1 MKTAY
6 NSCMD
11 VDLLGRLGAA
21 PLMPVLNQIARNFPV
36 QPQLF
41 ANAAQ
46 SPHTR
51 DTILDLARLGTTAL
65 VALDAG
71 ADDRNPDEVA
81 VIIST
86 PFSIGLPTDKH
97 YFDEALVEKYRK
109 TVANV
114 LSALFPQNGHNDAN
128 GVVEFEKKLAA
139 IYPPSEDRSNITVS
153 I

>member
-11 VDLLGRLGAA
+11 VNLLGRLGAA
-21 PLMPVLNQIARNFPV
+21 PLMRVLNQIARNFPV

-51 DTILDLARLGTTAL
+51 DTILELARLGATAL
-65 VALDAG
+65 VALDTK

-81 VIIST
+81 VIISI
-86 PFSIGLPTDKH
+86 PSSIGLPTDKH
-97 YFDEALVEKYRK
+97 YFNGALIEKYRK
-109 TVANV
+109 T
-114 LSALFPQNGHNDAN
+114 
-128 GVVEFEKKLAA
+128 
-139 IYPPSEDRSNITVS
+139 
-153 I
+153 